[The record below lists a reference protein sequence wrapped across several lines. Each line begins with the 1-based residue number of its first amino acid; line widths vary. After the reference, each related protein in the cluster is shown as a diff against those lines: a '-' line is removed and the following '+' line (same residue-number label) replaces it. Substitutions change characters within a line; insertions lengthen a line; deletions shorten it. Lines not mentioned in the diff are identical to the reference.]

1 VILITFGGLQLSGA
15 DFGRLKPLL
24 LLAYLA
30 IGGRRDRKHLA
41 TLFFP
46 KNADRLNN
54 LSITLSR
61 LRKAAPGIIE
71 ADETRVWTNINTDVQ
86 ELLTAL
92 ENHDLKAALG
102 HYQGMFL
109 EGVNIDDC
117 GEELEHWMF
126 DQRELLA
133 GHMRRLYLVN
143 AEQEASRGN
152 FEIASQYA
160 ETAYLFPG
168 APEPELEDLRRLYPL
183 LLLGGSRETAHVR
196 QEAEAFG
203 LTLQSNLETIRS
215 QYQPVLLGRERELE
229 RLRTL
234 REGEW
239 AWVRG
244 GSGMGKTT
252 LLKTISGHQ
261 LMARAGLPYA
271 TLEPFVGTALSDGE
285 EAMLR
290 MLVKLQG
297 MLLIDGWH
305 QMDVESQTVL
315 QRLRQLRSSLKV
327 VVASRDAPPFEV
339 EHLLELTTISPDAL
353 TVHAGAWEATGGV
366 PALVGAYLRGEP
378 LVTAFEAR
386 LNNLSATAR
395 DICFAL
401 ALLEEPDLVLV
412 RRALELPA
420 ASMAQATNELLAVGL
435 IENAGHIRLRQPALD
450 WLESQQ
456 NFAAKLALRLARQK
470 QGIEAFPLY
479 QRARVLWEEVDAPNV
494 QNAYVAWAQELLKRG
509 FAQRALNTIT
519 ELTPNLEVHQIQSVI
534 FERLGRFKEALD
546 AINNVPEN
554 NNILGF
560 KSVLFWRLGKQ
571 EDAILAAQQALNARP
586 ESRANALNTLGLL
599 ALSKGEFAK
608 AASHFRRVA
617 ALWLSLDQSRYLA
630 AALENLAVAQSEL
643 GDSEHAIESFQKALN
658 IAGENAALRA
668 GILLNFGILHERAQR
683 MDEAETTYKDAVI
696 LAKIVNHSSVVV
708 RGLNNLG
715 VIYHNQGKLQMAEQ
729 MYLDALTVARE
740 GGEGFMIALILAN
753 LGELKGDIEAIQEAI
768 DLFMIGGYEKMANQT
783 RSILESMLNK
793 TPKSSIY
800 QQVSLV

>member
-1 VILITFGGLQLSGA
+1 MILITFGGLQLSGA

-61 LRKAAPGIIE
+61 LRKAAPGLIE

-86 ELLTAL
+86 QLLMAL
-92 ENHDLKAALG
+92 ENHDLKTALG
-102 HYQGMFL
+102 LYQGMFL

-117 GEELEHWMF
+117 GEELERWMF
-126 DQRELLA
+126 EQRELLA
-133 GHMRRLYLVN
+133 GQMRRLYLVN
-143 AEQEASRGN
+143 AEQEATRGN
-152 FEIASQYA
+152 FETASQYA

-203 LTLQSNLETIRS
+203 LKLQSNIETIRS

-229 RLRTL
+229 RLRNV

-290 MLVKLQG
+290 MLAKLQG
-297 MLLIDGWH
+297 VLLIDGWH
-305 QMDVESQTVL
+305 QMDIESQNVL
-315 QRLRQLRSSLKV
+315 QRLRQLRPSLKV

-339 EHLLELTTISPDAL
+339 EHLLELTTISQDVLAA
-353 TVHAGAWEATGGV
+353 HAGAWEATGGV

-386 LNNLSATAR
+386 LNNLSTSAR
-395 DICFAL
+395 EVCFAL

-420 ASMAQATNELLAVGL
+420 ANMAQATNELLAVGL
-435 IENAGHIRLRQPALD
+435 IENSGHVRLRQPALD
-450 WLESQQ
+450 WLEHQQ
-456 NFAAKLALRLARQK
+456 GFAAKLALRLARQK

-479 QRARVLWEEVDAPNV
+479 QRARVMWEENDLEAI
-494 QNAYVAWAQELLKRG
+494 QLSYLAWIKELSRRG
-509 FAQRALNTIT
+509 FPSRALQIIDEIPHKVEILTWKAKCLKQIGLYAQALTILENLNVTSYEITALKSFFYWKLGKPNQASESANQALCGNLNAQAEANKVLGHLALDSKKLILALQYFQKSEALFMVLDDKIQRIHIINSIAILKT
-519 ELTPNLEVHQIQSVI
+519 ELGEDA
-534 FERLGRFKEALD
+534 EEAFKEALTISQEY
-546 AINNVPEN
+546 AILEPTILNN
-554 NNILGF
+554 
-560 KSVLFWRLGKQ
+560 LGKAF
-571 EDAILAAQQALNARP
+571 EDKENYEKAIFYYN
-586 ESRANALNTLGLL
+586 L
-599 ALSKGEFAK
+599 AL
-608 AASHFRRVA
+608 
-617 ALWLSLDQSRYLA
+617 
-630 AALENLAVAQSEL
+630 
-643 GDSEHAIESFQKALN
+643 QKAKN
-658 IAGENAALRA
+658 IGDI
-668 GILLNFGILHERAQR
+668 GTI
-683 MDEAETTYKDAVI
+683 TYAY
-696 LAKIVNHSSVVV
+696 
-708 RGLNNLG
+708 NNLG
-715 VIYHNQGKLQMAEQ
+715 VIYYNTGMIE
-729 MYLDALTVARE
+729 DAKKSYEKAIETARE
-740 GGEGFMIALILAN
+740 QGEPLTIATILAN
-753 LGELKGDIEAIQEAI
+753 LSEVTHNPNIFNEAVKLLEDTGNHKIAER
-768 DLFMIGGYEKMANQT
+768 FRK
-783 RSILESMLNK
+783 RSF
-793 TPKSSIY
+793 
-800 QQVSLV
+800 VV

>member
-71 ADETRVWTNINTDVQ
+71 ADETRVWTNVNTDVQ
-86 ELLTAL
+86 QLLTAL
-92 ENHDLKAALG
+92 ENHDLKTALG

-117 GEELEHWMF
+117 GEELELWMF
-126 DQRELLA
+126 EQRELLA

-152 FEIASQYA
+152 FETASQYA

-183 LLLGGSRETAHVR
+183 LLVGGSPETAHVR
-196 QEAEAFG
+196 QEAETFG
-203 LTLQSNLETIRS
+203 LKLQSNLETIRS

-229 RLRTL
+229 RLRAL

-252 LLKTISGHQ
+252 LLKTMSGHQ

-290 MLVKLQG
+290 MLAKLQG
-297 MLLIDGWH
+297 VLLIDGWH
-305 QMDVESQTVL
+305 QMDVESQNVL
-315 QRLRQLRSSLKV
+315 QRLRQLRPSLKV

-339 EHLLELTTISPDAL
+339 EHLLELTTINPDAL

-395 DICFAL
+395 EVCFAL

-412 RRALELPA
+412 RRALELN
-420 ASMAQATNELLAVGL
+420 ASIMASAVNELIIASL
-435 IENAGHIRLRQPALD
+435 IESSGHIKIKQSILEY
-450 WLESQQ
+450 LESRDTLSTRLSL
-456 NFAAKLALRLARQK
+456 KLARQK
-470 QGIEAFPLY
+470 EGVKAFLLY
-479 QRARVLWEEVDAPNV
+479 QRAQIVWESTDFTSIA
-494 QNAYVAWAQELLKRG
+494 QAYIAWARELLRRG
-509 FAQRALNTIT
+509 FPMQAANLFDEIPESVKNPETILLQAKCLERAGHYL
-519 ELTPNLEVHQIQSVI
+519 
-534 FERLGRFKEALD
+534 EALD
-546 AINNVPEN
+546 KVLKLEKSPD
-554 NNILGF
+554 ILAL
-560 KSVLFWRLGKQ
+560 KSNLSWRLGHL
-571 EDAILAAQQALNARP
+571 EEA
-586 ESRANALNTLGLL
+586 
-599 ALSKGEFAK
+599 
-608 AASHFRRVA
+608 RVA
-617 ALWLSLDQSRYLA
+617 AL
-630 AALENLAVAQSEL
+630 
-643 GDSEHAIESFQKALN
+643 
-658 IAGENAALRA
+658 
-668 GILLNFGILHERAQR
+668 
-683 MDEAETTYKDAVI
+683 EA
-696 LAKIVNHSSVVV
+696 
-708 RGLNNLG
+708 
-715 VIYHNQGKLQMAEQ
+715 
-729 MYLDALTVARE
+729 
-740 GGEGFMIALILAN
+740 
-753 LGELKGDIEAIQEAI
+753 LKGDMITRAEALDILGNISLSKETYSEALDYFQRSAALFLALGEKMRYGDLLNSIAIIKVQMGEDVEKAFSEAVRVSVDNPLVNCRIKNNIGLIFQKNGSYDLAEHMYLESIDFANKASSLDGIARAWLNLGALYFDQSKIKEAKIAYENAINYAQMAGEKLIVALSMANLAEITKDVGAIQEAMRI
-768 DLFMIGGYEKMANQT
+768 LHKIGYDQLAE
-783 RSILESMLNK
+783 RVHLEIFSKFDFVMN
-793 TPKSSIY
+793 
-800 QQVSLV
+800 